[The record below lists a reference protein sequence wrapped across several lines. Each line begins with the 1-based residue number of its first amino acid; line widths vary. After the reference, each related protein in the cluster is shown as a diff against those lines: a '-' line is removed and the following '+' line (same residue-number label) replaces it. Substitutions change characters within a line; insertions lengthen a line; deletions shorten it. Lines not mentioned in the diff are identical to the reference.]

1 MENKQNTWI
10 GLVVYMSYSFLRLV
24 CMSVQLLSVSQD
36 QTDIDHS
43 WSYNR
48 YTNANTNSR
57 STNVQEPERRNVT
70 LNLHTKYMIKQN
82 INFLVTLTWEK
93 IHSKQINDSALAA
106 TQLCKQSKEWS
117 SNPTEPDK
125 ENQVSS
131 WATIQCCL
139 SRKLWNCSCPSQNCT
154 SPY

>member
-1 MENKQNTWI
+1 
-10 GLVVYMSYSFLRLV
+10 
-24 CMSVQLLSVSQD
+24 
-36 QTDIDHS
+36 
-43 WSYNR
+43 
-48 YTNANTNSR
+48 
-57 STNVQEPERRNVT
+57 
-70 LNLHTKYMIKQN
+70 MIKQN

-131 WATIQCCL
+131 
-139 SRKLWNCSCPSQNCT
+139 
-154 SPY
+154 